1 MRYCLSLFNIEE
13 REEQCHLKSFLQLFL
28 IDVTLQISGQI
39 SFEESFGDTLSVHT
53 KWLIKI
59 VKN

>member
-53 KWLIKI
+53 K
-59 VKN
+59 